1 MPDLATTKKF
11 LVVALFQSSS
21 KAQTK
26 YGVQRYRCFLIMI
39 LVFEASALMTGLG
52 QKTQKIAASSDVAG
66 WITGV
71 PMVARL
77 IGFVFSISFEKFG

>member
-1 MPDLATTKKF
+1 
-11 LVVALFQSSS
+11 
-21 KAQTK
+21 
-26 YGVQRYRCFLIMI
+26 MI